1 MRWALEK
8 LELSK
13 YADKPAGT
21 YSGGN
26 KRKLSTAI
34 ALIGYPPLIFL
45 VLFEFRFTLNGSN
58 EAFQLQHSV
67 IPQCL
72 LLIYRYIVWKRRI
85 LSMRVFVRRCK
96 ITWSIYLHLM
106 HTTLPLNLLEFDG
119 CSTSLKD
126 CIGCRLLLFNILKV
140 YSICSRFIQN
150 INSKVPFSIFGFHS
164 VHFEFYS
171 IHSGVDSIF

>member
-1 MRWALEK
+1 MEMRAWCFLSSTVSISDFLFPLLQVVRWALEK

-45 VLFEFRFTLNGSN
+45 VLSEFRFTLNGLN
-58 EAFQLQHSV
+58 ETFQLQHSV

-72 LLIYRYIVWKRRI
+72 LLIYSYIV
-85 LSMRVFVRRCK
+85 
-96 ITWSIYLHLM
+96 
-106 HTTLPLNLLEFDG
+106 
-119 CSTSLKD
+119 
-126 CIGCRLLLFNILKV
+126 
-140 YSICSRFIQN
+140 
-150 INSKVPFSIFGFHS
+150 
-164 VHFEFYS
+164 
-171 IHSGVDSIF
+171 